1 MINIFETIEGLYV
14 SKLVG
19 AFIRYLYFNTINI
32 VMGRN
37 IIEFKKFIRESKKSK
52 NSNSLVNAIVGG
64 PLILIIILIVYWLYN
79 NALMFL

>member
-64 PLILIIILIVYWLYN
+64 HIILIIILIVYWLYN

>member
-1 MINIFETIEGLYV
+1 MINIFEIIEGLYV
-14 SKLVG
+14 SKIVG

-37 IIEFKKFIRESKKSK
+37 IIEFKKFIKESKKSK
-52 NSNSLVNAIVGG
+52 NSNSFINTIVGG

-79 NALMFL
+79 NVLMFI

>member
-52 NSNSLVNAIVGG
+52 NSNSLVNGIVGG